1 MKIKKNCDRDNYK
14 ENEEFSHIDEDRW
27 TKLQI
32 NRKIE
37 KIRKEENSKTMIKK
51 RMRADNKT
59 DIIYE
64 SNKKI
69 IFRKC

>member
-1 MKIKKNCDRDNYK
+1 MKIKKNSDRDNSE
-14 ENEEFSHIDEDRW
+14 ENEEFNDIDEDRW

-37 KIRKEENSKTMIKK
+37 KIRKKENSKAMIKM
-51 RMRADNKT
+51 RMRIDNKT

-69 IFRKC
+69 NFRKC